1 MTTLTHVQTLG
12 SIPAPAAP
20 ADAAPGTSSRK
31 AVVAGRIV
39 SAVPALFLL
48 LDAGMKVLQV
58 PVAIEGTKQVGWPA
72 AVVLP
77 LGVVQLVC
85 LALYL
90 VPRTAVLGA
99 ILWTGYLGGAVA
111 THVRIGDPLLSH
123 VLAPVYVATLLWLG
137 LWLRDARLR
146 ALVPLRQTRR

>member
-1 MTTLTHVQTLG
+1 MTTLTHAQTLG
-12 SIPAPAAP
+12 SIPAPAAT
-20 ADAAPGTSSRK
+20 ADAGPGTSSRK
-31 AVVAGRIV
+31 AIVAGRIV

-48 LDAGMKVLQV
+48 LDASMKVLQV

-77 LGVVQLVC
+77 LGIVQLAC

-123 VLAPVYVATLLWLG
+123 VLAPVYVASLLWLG